1 MSLPSLIPET
11 DAIVFLPKNHALEK
25 PGPGF
30 IGQFFSQA
38 VAGRGANQVVMRHE
52 DMQAN
57 FRACTFK
64 HVPNQ
69 LRHRHLW
76 RCHAGEVPLT
86 LHEMSIDTSNPQA
99 LPVPAGPLLIDDE
112 DARIPQIPI
121 IDP

>member
-1 MSLPSLIPET
+1 MPSLIPEA

-38 VAGRGANQVVMRHE
+38 MTGRGANQVVMRHE
-52 DMQAN
+52 YMQAN
-57 FRACTFK
+57 FRACAFK
-64 HVPNQ
+64 HMSNQ
-69 LRHRHLW
+69 LRHRRRW
-76 RCHAGEVPLT
+76 RRHAGKTPHT
-86 LHEMSIDTSNPQA
+86 LHEMSIDTSNPQT

-121 IDP
+121 INP